1 MLKKLAKKVA
11 GKLGYQISRKQQSV
25 PKKVVENKFTMQKAL
40 ERSVKRGTEV
50 GTVIDVGASD
60 GRWSKICQASF
71 PEAHFLMVEAQKEHE
86 EKLKIYADANEKV
99 EYVIAAAGRENGEIY
114 FDNSSL
120 FGGLASE
127 TPLEEDHVVVPVV
140 SLDSEV
146 KKRNLPPP
154 YLLKLDTHGFEI
166 PILEGATEVIKQSS
180 LIIIETYN
188 FKLTKDSLRFYEM
201 CVYMKELGFSPV
213 EMIDPML
220 RKHDDAFW
228 QMDTFFIPSSHQMFQ
243 YNQYE

>member
-1 MLKKLAKKVA
+1 
-11 GKLGYQISRKQQSV
+11 
-25 PKKVVENKFTMQKAL
+25 
-40 ERSVKRGTEV
+40 
-50 GTVIDVGASD
+50 
-60 GRWSKICQASF
+60 
-71 PEAHFLMVEAQKEHE
+71 MVEAQKEHE
-86 EKLKIYADANEKV
+86 EKLKIYADANERV
-99 EYVIAAAGRENGEIY
+99 GYVIAAAGRENGEIY

-127 TPLEEDHVVVPVV
+127 TPLEEEHVVVPVV

-146 KKRNLPPP
+146 KKRNLKPP

-166 PILEGATEVIKQSS
+166 PILEGASEVIKQSS

-201 CVYMKELGFSPV
+201 CAYMKELGFSPV

-220 RKHDDAFW
+220 RKYDDAFW
-228 QMDTFFIPSSHQMFQ
+228 QMDTFFIPSSDKMFM